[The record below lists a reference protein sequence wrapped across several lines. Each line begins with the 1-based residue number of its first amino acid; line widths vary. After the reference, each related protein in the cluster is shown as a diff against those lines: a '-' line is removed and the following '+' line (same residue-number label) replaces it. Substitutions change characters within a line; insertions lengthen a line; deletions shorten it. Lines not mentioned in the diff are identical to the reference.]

1 MGILDIGY
9 TIEEIRNDELL
20 KTNGSQSMIA
30 YGDAGYVKFKG
41 GTIIKFNEK
50 AEVPEGTVK
59 NDTKLLL
66 ADGVI
71 KVLPAGSVVKFN

>member
-1 MGILDIGY
+1 
-9 TIEEIRNDELL
+9 
-20 KTNGSQSMIA
+20 MIA

-50 AEVPEGTVK
+50 AEVLEGTVK